1 MSLQVVWF
9 KRDLRVRDHAP
20 LVAAAARGTVLP
32 LYVIEPS
39 LWSAPDADLLHWDFV
54 AASLHELR
62 ERLARR
68 GAPLVVRVGEVVAV
82 LQALHAAQGIAALW
96 SHEETGTA
104 LTFARDRAVR
114 AWARA
119 AGLPWHEATQNGVV
133 RRLASRDGWASQW
146 QARMAREPLAAPG
159 VLPPHGLEPGAIPA
173 NPLPDGMPLRRES
186 PAATVSRPQA
196 AGERE
201 AWRLLQSFLEGRGAN
216 YRRGMS
222 SPVTAVNDCSRLS
235 PHLAWGT
242 VSLRS
247 VVQRTRAAMAEVPL
261 RVEAGEVPP
270 VSLVQLRSFQSRLHW
285 HCHFMQKLESEPAI
299 ETRCFNPAYEH
310 LRDDLAAPLVS
321 ERLAAWLRGE
331 TGFPFI
337 DACMRFLQ
345 TTGWINFRMRAMLA
359 SFAAY
364 DLWLDWRHWRDPLA
378 RQFIDYEPGIHISQ
392 AQMQSGVTGINTPRL
407 YNPVKQGRD
416 QDPHGDFIRAWV
428 PALARVPTPYVHE
441 PWTMEPRQG
450 LENGCRLGIDYPRP
464 IVDHA
469 EAVRHARE
477 RIAVIRRA
485 PGTREESARVF
496 DRHGSRLGPRGA
508 KSRGAKEGLRARRI
522 RGEDAL
528 PASASSSTSSPQWG
542 LFPDTE
548 P

>member
-20 LVAAAARGTVLP
+20 LLAAAERGTVLP

-39 LWSAPDADLLHWDFV
+39 LWSAPDADLLHWNFV

-68 GAPLVVRVGEVVAV
+68 GAPLVVRVGEVVEV
-82 LQALHAAQGIAALW
+82 LRALHAAHGVAALW

-114 AWARA
+114 AWARD
-119 AGLPWHEATQNGVV
+119 AGVPWHEATQNGVV
-133 RRLASRDGWASQW
+133 RRLANRDGWARQW
-146 QARMAREPLAAPG
+146 QARMARQPLAAPG
-159 VLPPHGLEPGAIPA
+159 VLPPHGLDPQAIPA
-173 NPLPDGMPLRRES
+173 NPLPIGTPLRRDS

-201 AWRLLQSFLEGRGAN
+201 AWSLLRSFLDGRGAN

-242 VSLRS
+242 LSLQS
-247 VVQRTRAAMAEVPL
+247 VVERTRTAMAEVPL
-261 RVEAGEVPP
+261 RLAAGELPAVA
-270 VSLVQLRSFQSRLHW
+270 LVQLRSFQSRLHW

-310 LRDDLAAPLVS
+310 LRDDLAAPLVQ
-321 ERLAAWLRGE
+321 ERLAAWLRAE

-364 DLWLDWRHWRDPLA
+364 DLWLDWRHWRNPLA

-416 QDPHGDFIRAWV
+416 QDPEGEFIRAWV
-428 PALARVPTPYVHE
+428 PALARVPTPYLHE
-441 PWTMEPRQG
+441 PWTMGDRQAI
-450 LENGCRLGIDYPRP
+450 ESGCRLGIDYPRP

-469 EAVRHARE
+469 AAVRHARE
-477 RIAVIRRA
+477 RIALIRRT
-485 PGTREESARVF
+485 PGTREQSARVF

-508 KSRGAKEGLRARRI
+508 RGRGAKEGLRARRI

-528 PASASSSTSSPQWG
+528 PAPAPPSIPSPQRG